1 MKKLFKTLKQIAVL
15 ILAIAF
21 IGCEDDDVVLP
32 KVVAGFTYTVNNDT
46 GTVTFINISENADTY
61 AWDFGDNSSSTLNNP
76 VKTYEN
82 GTYTI
87 TLDAKN
93 VAGGSAQFQDD
104 VTILIP
110 EVATIPISFDGA
122 NTNYDPE
129 LFGGASFAIVDNPD
143 PSGANPNSS
152 KVGEITNSGAAWEG
166 IYFDLGAPLDLT
178 TQKTIKMLFWS
189 NTPIDVLVKLEE
201 GTGAVVEATANHG
214 GTGWEEIYFTFDSAA
229 SYSRFTMFVDG
240 PGTTAGTFYFD
251 DVSQIDTTDIPCPQT
266 MLEIPIDFDCNSI
279 DYAGKIAG
287 NVSFEVVD
295 NPELS
300 GINSEESKVGKI
312 TNVGANWENA
322 FFNLDTAIDFT
333 TDKGVKL
340 KLFSDQALPIKLKFE
355 DGTEGPVEADA
366 NHTGSGWEELTF
378 TLTSSASYN
387 DMILFVDGPG
397 TAAGT
402 FYVDDIVQVAGTPP
416 PPACTET
423 NLVLPTDFDCDGIDY
438 VSKDSGDV
446 AFEVVD
452 NPELSGINAT
462 PSKVAKL
469 VFDSNQ
475 PWENMNLTYDTPISF
490 ATDKVIKFKMFS
502 SSARAVK
509 LKFEGGGP
517 ATETDVN
524 HTGSGWEELEF
535 TMNSSDSFTN
545 LIVFVD
551 GGSNTVGTFYI
562 DDIEQVS
569 SGGGVCTETMLSVPI
584 DFDCEGIDYVSKDT
598 GDVAFEVVDN
608 PELSGINATPSKV
621 GKMVFDSNQPWENMN
636 LNLDTPINFATDK
649 SIKLKLFSNSA
660 RVIKLK
666 VETGGTPDEN
676 DQNHTGSGWEELTF
690 TLTTG
695 ESFSNLIIFVDGG
708 SNTAGTFYI
717 DDIEQISSGG
727 GGGGGGPIAGCASGT
742 LVSAVNFPVNF
753 EACETFMATDG
764 SVKFGDA
771 ISAELAANP
780 SSSGINT
787 SDYVLKVDKP
797 VGANHWE
804 GVQNAFAADFDSSL
818 TFKVKIYT
826 TKANVTYRFEI
837 SNDPNDNG
845 VGNPAGITKVV
856 TNANEWTEVEV
867 TFTGV
872 PPGGHNNFVI
882 KPDDDGSGT
891 VSVGAIH
898 YFDDIRLE

>member
-1 MKKLFKTLKQIAVL
+1 MKKLLGTLKQIAVL

-32 KVVAGFTYTVNNDT
+32 KVVAGFTYTVNIDT
-46 GTVTFINISENADTY
+46 GTVTFINISENANTY
-61 AWDFGDNSSSTLNNP
+61 TWDFGDNSTSTLNNP
-76 VKTYEN
+76 IKTYEN
-82 GTYTI
+82 GTYTVV
-87 TLDAKN
+87 LNANN
-93 VAGGSAQFQDD
+93 VAGASDVFQDD
-104 VTILIP
+104 ITILIP
-110 EVATIPISFDGA
+110 EIATIPISFDGA
-122 NTNYDPE
+122 NTNYDAE

-143 PSGANPNSS
+143 PSGANPNAS
-152 KVGEITNSGAAWEG
+152 KVGEITNSGAQWEG
-166 IYFDLGAPLDLT
+166 LYFDLGAPLSLE

-201 GTGAVVEATANHG
+201 GTGADVEATASHG
-214 GTGWEEIYFTFDSAA
+214 GTGWEEMYFTFDSAA

-240 PGTTAGTFYFD
+240 AGTTDGKFYFD
-251 DVSQIDTTDIPCPQT
+251 DISQIDTADIPCQQT
-266 MLEIPIDFDCNSI
+266 MLELPIDFDCNGI
-279 DYAGKIAG
+279 AYTDKIVG
-287 NVSFEVVD
+287 NVSFDVVD

-300 GINSEESKVGKI
+300 GINSEASKVGKI

-322 FFNLDTAIDFT
+322 FFNLDTPIDFT

-340 KLFSDQALPIKLKFE
+340 KLFSDQALPLKLKFE
-355 DGTEGPVEADA
+355 DGTEDPVEADV

-378 TLTSSASYN
+378 TLTSTASYN

-397 TAAGT
+397 TAVGT
-402 FYVDDIVQVAGTPP
+402 FYIDDIEQVAGTPP

-423 NLVLPTDFDCDGIDY
+423 MLVLPTDFDCNGIDY

-446 AFEVVD
+446 AFEVID

-569 SGGGVCTETMLSVPI
+569 SGGGGTCTETMLSLPI

-608 PELSGINATPSKV
+608 PELSGINATPSMV

-636 LNLDTPINFATDK
+636 LNLDTPISFATDK
-649 SIKLKLFSNSA
+649 SIKLKLFSNTA

-690 TLTTG
+690 TLTTS
-695 ESFSNLIIFVDGG
+695 ESFSNLIVFVDGG

-717 DDIEQISSGG
+717 DDIEQVSSGG
-727 GGGGGGPIAGCASGT
+727 GGGSCPAPPAGEFIADGDFEANAGCWELIDNGGTVTISTTINNGGSNSGQIKTAPTRNPALKQTRFGVGVIQPNTTYEVKFDIQANASDMPADGAVFQAFTFSEPAEGSTDPAAQHILVAGDASFPTTWETRTYTFTTAGNVDGGLSLLLELVCGGAGT
-742 LVSAVNFPVNF
+742 CTGTVNIDNV
-753 EACETFMATDG
+753 
-764 SVKFGDA
+764 SVKVA
-771 ISAELAANP
+771 P
-780 SSSGINT
+780 
-787 SDYVLKVDKP
+787 
-797 VGANHWE
+797 
-804 GVQNAFAADFDSSL
+804 
-818 TFKVKIYT
+818 
-826 TKANVTYRFEI
+826 
-837 SNDPNDNG
+837 
-845 VGNPAGITKVV
+845 
-856 TNANEWTEVEV
+856 
-867 TFTGV
+867 
-872 PPGGHNNFVI
+872 
-882 KPDDDGSGT
+882 
-891 VSVGAIH
+891 
-898 YFDDIRLE
+898 